1 MFTDHA
7 LFPVKFINI
16 LNIYEESK
24 KGRNSINLCDH
35 IKEITP
41 RTDGLTRTVM
51 SSPPLFDIIESNIVS
66 RIRLAYTKD
75 LLYVH
80 SSRLELYTAGGELVK
95 FFKYDD
101 WSMALSLAI
110 EAELLE
116 KILNINPL

>member
-1 MFTDHA
+1 MFTCHA

-16 LNIYEESK
+16 LNTYEESK
-24 KGRNSINLCDH
+24 KGKNSIDLCNH

-51 SSPPLFDIIESNIVS
+51 SSPPLFDIIDSNIVS
-66 RIRLAYTKD
+66 RIRLAYTTD
-75 LLYVH
+75 LLYIDK
-80 SSRLELYTAGGELVK
+80 SRLELYTAGGELVR

-101 WSMALSLAI
+101 WSVALSLAI

-116 KILNINPL
+116 KILDINPL